1 MAKLAEIEKAL
12 SAWRRMDGRFSVEQ
26 EHPGDRFVRL
36 SYNGRYTLGALV
48 TTAPFGVVGLEING
62 ADYGAAI
69 STWLLMDPCSRLPSG
84 PASALRH
91 ALRLLS
97 NSTDARTAAA
107 AFNAVLL
114 WFLKCE
120 QADKQEM
127 CDGEA
132 GLHTAVR

>member
-1 MAKLAEIEKAL
+1 MAELAEIEKAL
-12 SAWRRMDGRFSVEQ
+12 AAWHRMDGQFSVEQ

-36 SYNGRYTLGALV
+36 SYNKRYTLEALI

-62 ADYGAAI
+62 VDYGAAI
-69 STWLLMDPCSRLPSG
+69 STWLLVDPCSRLPEG

-97 NSTDARTAAA
+97 NSNDARTAAT
-107 AFNAVLL
+107 AFNIVLL

-120 QADKQEM
+120 QAEKM
-127 CDGEA
+127 CDA
-132 GLHTAVR
+132 